1 MKKQNT
7 TTKPATT
14 KATTS
19 KAPRENPV
27 PQASKANKLT
37 LTALG
42 KFAQDYADPDNELA
56 TITDENLRSYGVV
69 ESKAGLLNSA
79 RGIYLAANFMA
90 SCRESAGWEKEN
102 KAELDA
108 AAADVRKK
116 MNTFFKAFGQRPGRR
131 AVDAARP
138 LYCCTDADLFI
149 IGENAEAARKK
160 AEDGTSTNWEKVE
173 TFFLEYLVLSC
184 GRLIAGKPL
193 ERVSEKDFKAAKTAN
208 NQAKKEKAA
217 KTKEANK
224 QKADAAEE
232 TRNELEAAK
241 AELKELKSRAIN
253 MQAVLALVMASHA
266 TPEEKEEIVTLLS
279 GKTSKQAER
288 AAHVAASKATP
299 KAKEQP
305 AA

>member
-1 MKKQNT
+1 MKKNT
-7 TTKPATT
+7 TTTTKSATT
-14 KATTS
+14 KA
-19 KAPRENPV
+19 PRQNPV
-27 PQASKANKLT
+27 PKSEKTNKLT

-42 KFAQDYADPDNELA
+42 RFAQDYADPENELA

-138 LYCCTDADLFI
+138 LYSCTDADLFI
-149 IGENAEAARKK
+149 IGENAETARKK

-193 ERVSEKDFKAAKTAN
+193 ERVSEKDFKAAKHRTATHR
-208 NQAKKEKAA
+208 KAA
-217 KTKEANK
+217 
-224 QKADAAEE
+224 
-232 TRNELEAAK
+232 
-241 AELKELKSRAIN
+241 
-253 MQAVLALVMASHA
+253 
-266 TPEEKEEIVTLLS
+266 
-279 GKTSKQAER
+279 
-288 AAHVAASKATP
+288 
-299 KAKEQP
+299 
-305 AA
+305 

>member
-1 MKKQNT
+1 MKKNT
-7 TTKPATT
+7 TTTTKSATT
-14 KATTS
+14 KA
-19 KAPRENPV
+19 PRQNPV
-27 PQASKANKLT
+27 PKSEKTNKLT

-138 LYCCTDADLFI
+138 LYSCTDADLFI

-160 AEDGTSTNWEKVE
+160 AADETGTNWEKVE

-193 ERVSEKDFKAAKTAN
+193 ERVSEADFKAAKTAN
-208 NQAKKEKAA
+208 NKAKKEKAA
-217 KTKEANK
+217 KTKEA
-224 QKADAAEE
+224 
-232 TRNELEAAK
+232 T
-241 AELKELKSRAIN
+241 SRRPMPRKKPAMN
-253 MQAVLALVMASHA
+253 
-266 TPEEKEEIVTLLS
+266 
-279 GKTSKQAER
+279 SKLPR
-288 AAHVAASKATP
+288 P
-299 KAKEQP
+299 N
-305 AA
+305 

>member
-1 MKKQNT
+1 MKKNT
-7 TTKPATT
+7 TTTTKSATT
-14 KATTS
+14 KA
-19 KAPRENPV
+19 PRQNPV
-27 PQASKANKLT
+27 PKSEKTNKLT

-116 MNTFFKAFGQRPGRR
+116 MNTFFKAFGRRPGRR

-138 LYCCTDADLFI
+138 LYSCTDADLFI

-160 AEDGTSTNWEKVE
+160 AADETGTNWEKVE

-193 ERVSEKDFKAAKTAN
+193 ERVSEADFKAAKTAN
-208 NQAKKEKAA
+208 NKAKKKKAA

-253 MQAVLALVMASHA
+253 MQAVLALVMVSHA
-266 TPEEKEEIVTLLS
+266 TPKEKEEIVILLS
-279 GKTSKQAER
+279 GKTPKQAER

-299 KAKEQP
+299 KAEEQP

>member
-7 TTKPATT
+7 TTMPATT

-27 PQASKANKLT
+27 PKANKDNKLT
-37 LTALG
+37 LSALG
-42 KFAQDYADPDNELA
+42 KFAQDYADPENELA
-56 TITDENLRSYGVV
+56 TITDEKLRAYGVV
-69 ESKAGLLNSA
+69 ESKAGLLSSA
-79 RGIYLAANFMA
+79 RDIYLAANFMA
-90 SCRESAGWEKEN
+90 SCRESAGWKKEN
-102 KAELDA
+102 KAELDTA
-108 AAADVRKK
+108 TADCRKK

-138 LYCCTDADLFI
+138 LYSCTDADLFI

-160 AEDGTSTNWEKVE
+160 ATDESGTNWEKVE

-193 ERVSEKDFKAAKTAN
+193 ERVSEKDFKASKSAN
-208 NQAKKEKAA
+208 NQAKAKKAA

-224 QKADAAEE
+224 KKADTADEQRA
-232 TRNELEAAK
+232 ELEATK
-241 AELKELKSRAIN
+241 AELKELKARALN
-253 MQAVLALVMASHA
+253 VQAVLALVMASHA
-266 TPEEKEEIVTLLS
+266 TDEEKKEIVTLLS
-279 GKTSKQAER
+279 GKTPEQSAN
-288 AAHVAASKATP
+288 AAHWAA
-299 KAKEQP
+299 KAKKAKVEQP